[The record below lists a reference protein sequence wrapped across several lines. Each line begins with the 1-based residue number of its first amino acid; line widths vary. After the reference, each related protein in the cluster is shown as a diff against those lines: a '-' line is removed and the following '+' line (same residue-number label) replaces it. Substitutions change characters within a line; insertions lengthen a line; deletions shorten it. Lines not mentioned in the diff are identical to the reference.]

1 MIHSSM
7 EVTDLSWELVNDRP
21 IWVQLIEQLTRR
33 IVSGEYPPG
42 ARVPSVRD
50 LAAEAGVN
58 PNTMQRALSGLEERG
73 LLVAQR
79 NIGRFVTQDAALI
92 VRMRQELAE
101 QELAVFKRRM
111 RLLGY
116 QNQEILEFVSAKGE
130 KA

>member
-1 MIHSSM
+1 M

-79 NIGRFVTQDAALI
+79 SIGRFVTQDAALI

-116 QNQEILEFVSAKGE
+116 QDQDILEFVSAKGE

>member
-1 MIHSSM
+1 M

-79 NIGRFVTQDAALI
+79 SICRIVTQDAALI
-92 VRMRQELAE
+92 VLKRQELAE

-116 QNQEILEFVSAKGE
+116 QDQEILEFVSAKGE

>member
-1 MIHSSM
+1 M

-79 NIGRFVTQDAALI
+79 SIGRFVTQDAALI
-92 VRMRQELAE
+92 VQMRQELAE

-116 QNQEILEFVSAKGE
+116 QDQEILEFVSAKGE

>member
-1 MIHSSM
+1 M

-79 NIGRFVTQDAALI
+79 SIGRFVTQDAALI

-111 RLLGY
+111 RLLGS
-116 QNQEILEFVSAKGE
+116 QDQEILEFVSAKGE

>member
-1 MIHSSM
+1 M
-7 EVTDLSWELVNDRP
+7 SWELVNDRP
-21 IWVQLIEQLTRR
+21 IWVQLIEQLTRH

-79 NIGRFVTQDAALI
+79 SIGRFVTQDAALI

-116 QNQEILEFVSAKGE
+116 QDQEILEFVSAKGE

>member
-1 MIHSSM
+1 M

-79 NIGRFVTQDAALI
+79 SIGRFVTQDAALI
-92 VRMRQELAE
+92 VRMRQALAE

-116 QNQEILEFVSAKGE
+116 QDQEILEFVSAKGE

>member
-1 MIHSSM
+1 M

-42 ARVPSVRD
+42 ARAPSVRD

-79 NIGRFVTQDAALI
+79 SIGRFVTQDAALI

-116 QNQEILEFVSAKGE
+116 QDQEILEFVSAKGE

>member
-1 MIHSSM
+1 M

-58 PNTMQRALSGLEERG
+58 PNTMQRTLSGLEERG

-79 NIGRFVTQDAALI
+79 SIGRFVTQDAALI

-101 QELAVFKRRM
+101 QELAVFQRRM

-116 QNQEILEFVSAKGE
+116 QDQEILEFVSAKGE

>member
-1 MIHSSM
+1 M

-92 VRMRQELAE
+92 VGMRQELAE

-116 QNQEILEFVSAKGE
+116 QDQEILEFVSAKGE

>member
-1 MIHSSM
+1 M

-58 PNTMQRALSGLEERG
+58 PNTIQRALSGLEERG

-79 NIGRFVTQDAALI
+79 SIGRFVTQDAALI

-116 QNQEILEFVSAKGE
+116 QDQEILEFVSEKGE

>member
-1 MIHSSM
+1 M

-79 NIGRFVTQDAALI
+79 SIGRFVTQDAALI
-92 VRMRQELAE
+92 VGMRQELAE

-116 QNQEILEFVSAKGE
+116 QDQEILEFVSAKGE

>member
-1 MIHSSM
+1 M

-50 LAAEAGVN
+50 LAADAGVN

-101 QELAVFKRRM
+101 QELAVFKSRM

-116 QNQEILEFVSAKGE
+116 QDQEILEFVSAKGE

>member
-1 MIHSSM
+1 M
-7 EVTDLSWELVNDRP
+7 SWELVNDRP

-79 NIGRFVTQDAALI
+79 SIGAFI
-92 VRMRQELAE
+92 VFDMSMNQFL
-101 QELAVFKRRM
+101 LFAV
-111 RLLGY
+111 LLGAAIWAVWLALTRVLL
-116 QNQEILEFVSAKGE
+116 NRHLNLE
-130 KA
+130 

>member
-1 MIHSSM
+1 MIHSSV

-79 NIGRFVTQDAALI
+79 SIGRFVTQDAALI

-116 QNQEILEFVSAKGE
+116 QDQEILEFVSAKGE

>member
-1 MIHSSM
+1 M
-7 EVTDLSWELVNDRP
+7 TDLSWELVNDRP

-79 NIGRFVTQDAALI
+79 SIGRFVTQDAALI

-116 QNQEILEFVSAKGE
+116 QDQEILEFVSAKGE

>member
-1 MIHSSM
+1 M

-101 QELAVFKRRM
+101 QELAVFKRRI

-116 QNQEILEFVSAKGE
+116 QDQEILEFVSAKGE

>member
-1 MIHSSM
+1 M

-79 NIGRFVTQDAALI
+79 SIGRFVTQDATLI

-116 QNQEILEFVSAKGE
+116 QDQEILEFVSAKGE

>member
-79 NIGRFVTQDAALI
+79 SIGRFVTQDAALI

-116 QNQEILEFVSAKGE
+116 QDQEILEFVSAKGE

>member
-1 MIHSSM
+1 M

-79 NIGRFVTQDAALI
+79 SIGRFVTQNAALI

-116 QNQEILEFVSAKGE
+116 QDQEILEFVSAKGE

>member
-1 MIHSSM
+1 M

-101 QELAVFKRRM
+101 QELAVFKSRM

-116 QNQEILEFVSAKGE
+116 QDQEILEFVSAKGE

>member
-1 MIHSSM
+1 M

-79 NIGRFVTQDAALI
+79 SIGRFVTQDAALI

-101 QELAVFKRRM
+101 QELVVFKRRM

-116 QNQEILEFVSAKGE
+116 QDQEILEFVSAKGE

>member
-1 MIHSSM
+1 M
-7 EVTDLSWELVNDRP
+7 SWELVNDRP

-50 LAAEAGVN
+50 LAAETGVN

-79 NIGRFVTQDAALI
+79 SIGRFVTQDAALI

-116 QNQEILEFVSAKGE
+116 QDQEILEFVSAKGE

>member
-1 MIHSSM
+1 M

-116 QNQEILEFVSAKGE
+116 QDQEILEFVSAKGE

>member
-1 MIHSSM
+1 M

-79 NIGRFVTQDAALI
+79 SIGRFVTQDAALI

-116 QNQEILEFVSAKGE
+116 QDQEIMEFVSAKGE

>member
-1 MIHSSM
+1 MIYSNM

-79 NIGRFVTQDAALI
+79 SIGRFVTQDAALI

-116 QNQEILEFVSAKGE
+116 QDQEILEFVSAKGE

>member
-1 MIHSSM
+1 M

-33 IVSGEYPPG
+33 IVSGEYLPG

-116 QNQEILEFVSAKGE
+116 QDQEILEFVSAKGE

>member
-1 MIHSSM
+1 M

-50 LAAEAGVN
+50 LAAKAGVN

-79 NIGRFVTQDAALI
+79 SIGRFVTQDAALI

-116 QNQEILEFVSAKGE
+116 QDQEILEFVSAKGE

>member
-1 MIHSSM
+1 M
-7 EVTDLSWELVNDRP
+7 DFQLDNNLP
-21 IWVQLIEQLTRR
+21 IWPQLLARMTERILTRQ
-33 IVSGEYPPG
+33 YPPG
-42 ARVPSVRD
+42 SKLPSVRE
-50 LAAEAGVN
+50 LALEAGVN

-79 NIGRFVTQDAALI
+79 SIGRFVTQDAALI

-116 QNQEILEFVSAKGE
+116 QDQEILEFVSAKGE

>member
-1 MIHSSM
+1 M

-116 QNQEILEFVSAKGE
+116 QDQEILEFVSEKGE

>member
-1 MIHSSM
+1 M

-79 NIGRFVTQDAALI
+79 SIGRFVTQDAALI

-101 QELAVFKRRM
+101 QELAVFKKRM

-116 QNQEILEFVSAKGE
+116 QDQEILEFVSAKGE

>member
-1 MIHSSM
+1 M

-79 NIGRFVTQDAALI
+79 SIGRFVTQDAALI

-111 RLLGY
+111 RLLWY
-116 QNQEILEFVSAKGE
+116 QDQEILEFVSAKGE

>member
-1 MIHSSM
+1 M

-50 LAAEAGVN
+50 LAAEACVN

-79 NIGRFVTQDAALI
+79 SIGRFVTQDAALI

-116 QNQEILEFVSAKGE
+116 QDQEILEFVSAKGE

>member
-1 MIHSSM
+1 M

-79 NIGRFVTQDAALI
+79 SIGRFVTQDAALI

-116 QNQEILEFVSAKGE
+116 QDQEILEFVSAKGE

>member
-1 MIHSSM
+1 M

-73 LLVAQR
+73 LLVAPR
-79 NIGRFVTQDAALI
+79 SIGRFVTQDAALI

-116 QNQEILEFVSAKGE
+116 QDQEILEFVSAKGE

>member
-1 MIHSSM
+1 M

-79 NIGRFVTQDAALI
+79 SIGRFVTQDAVLI

-116 QNQEILEFVSAKGE
+116 QDQEILEFVSAKGE

>member
-50 LAAEAGVN
+50 LAAEAV
-58 PNTMQRALSGLEERG
+58 
-73 LLVAQR
+73 
-79 NIGRFVTQDAALI
+79 
-92 VRMRQELAE
+92 
-101 QELAVFKRRM
+101 
-111 RLLGY
+111 
-116 QNQEILEFVSAKGE
+116 
-130 KA
+130 

>member
-116 QNQEILEFVSAKGE
+116 QDQEILEFVSAKGE

>member
-1 MIHSSM
+1 M
-7 EVTDLSWELVNDRP
+7 SWELVNDRP

-42 ARVPSVRD
+42 ARVPSVRG

-79 NIGRFVTQDAALI
+79 SIGRFVTQDAALI

-116 QNQEILEFVSAKGE
+116 QDQEILEFVSAKGE